1 LSGLDRDGTPLAM
14 TSNEKMQRRDLA
26 AAHRL
31 VSMEGWDDLVFTM
44 LTARVPGEPDRL
56 LVTPYGKMCGQVTAS
71 SLVKT
76 DLDGTIIE
84 GTGPIDELGFPIYG
98 AIHRARP
105 QVNCVLHVHSLDG
118 VAVSA
123 QAGGLLPLSQT
134 SLFASNDLGYH
145 DYAGVG
151 DDGAQQGQLVADLG
165 EHGYMLLRNHGTL
178 TVGKSVADAYVRL
191 HVLESACSI
200 QVRALAGGVAVTQ
213 IASKIG
219 AVVAPL
225 ALDFMDGPAGDTAW
239 AALLARVEKAHPDFT
254 D

>member
-1 LSGLDRDGTPLAM
+1 MSMA
-14 TSNEKMQRRDLA
+14 SNEEEQRRDLA

-44 LTARVPGEPDRL
+44 LTARIPGEPDRL

-76 DLDGTIIE
+76 DLAGTIVE

-105 QVNCVLHVHSLDG
+105 EVDCVLHLHTLDG

-123 QAGGLLPLSQT
+123 QARGLLPLSQT
-134 SLFASNDLGYH
+134 SLFVCNDLGYH

-151 DDGAQQGQLVADLG
+151 DDSAEQGQLIADLG
-165 EHGYMLLRNHGTL
+165 EHGNMLLRNHGTM

-200 QVRALAGGVAVTQ
+200 QVRALAGGVAVTE
-213 IASKIG
+213 IASDIG
-219 AVVAPL
+219 ADVAPL
-225 ALDFMDGPAGDTAW
+225 ALDFMDGPAGETAW

-254 D
+254 H